1 MQKYFFLLAI
11 SVVLLFSSCQKKLYQ
26 YSNTWS
32 TKSVN
37 IDGQLDEW
45 QLPLEQPAA
54 QIPIKYRCSN
64 DEKYLYLAVQASDE
78 YMKAMFLHQGLKIWI
93 DSTAR
98 RKEKNGIGYPI
109 PLRTSETN
117 ELASEAGNNT
127 QKFIELYA
135 ASMQEFDVY
144 GLADESL
151 RLSNLTSKE
160 IKVALAFDQL
170 RTLCMEIR
178 IPIKT
183 VLGSFESGKIFSL
196 GIAVNNPSKSID
208 DGSNDSSLFND
219 RNQNQITQGNPL
231 MGPNSQMMNQNM
243 NPNNMNQM
251 QGPSRQLSMPN
262 IWMKI
267 KLADKA
273 E

>member
-1 MQKYFFLLAI
+1 MRSLQFYFSLLAAC
-11 SVVLLFSSCQKKLYQ
+11 LLFSSCQRNFYQ

-32 TKSVN
+32 KNAPT
-37 IDGQLDEW
+37 IDGALDEW

-64 DEKYLYLAVQASDE
+64 DEKYLYLAIQASDE

-93 DSTAR
+93 DSSGR

-109 PLRTSETN
+109 PLRTSETD
-117 ELASEAGNNT
+117 EIASEAGSNT

-170 RTLCMEIR
+170 RMLCMEIR
-178 IPIKT
+178 IPIKS
-183 VLGSFESGKIFSL
+183 VLGTYEPGKIFSL
-196 GIAVNNPSKSID
+196 GIIVNNPTKTMD
-208 DGSNDSSLFND
+208 DENHDSSLFND

-231 MGPNSQMMNQNM
+231 MGPNNQMMNRQ
-243 NPNNMNQM
+243 MNQM
-251 QGPSRQLSMPN
+251 QGPSRQLSMPS
-262 IWMKI
+262 IWSKI
-267 KLADKA
+267 KIADKA

>member
-1 MQKYFFLLAI
+1 MQNYVIFISIFF
-11 SVVLLFSSCQKKLYQ
+11 VTLFSSCQRKHFQ
-26 YSNTWS
+26 YSNHWS
-32 TKSVN
+32 DKAVV
-37 IDGQLDEW
+37 IDGNLDEW

-64 DEKYLYLAVQASDE
+64 DEKYLYLAIQASDE

-98 RKEKNGIGYPI
+98 RKEKNGIAYPI

-178 IPIKT
+178 IPIKS

-196 GIAVNNPSKSID
+196 GIMVNNPTKSID
-208 DGSNDSSLFND
+208 DDNNDSSLFND
-219 RNQNQITQGNPL
+219 RNQNPITQGNPL
-231 MGPNSQMMNQNM
+231 MGNNPMMNQPM
-243 NPNNMNQM
+243 NQQMNQM

-267 KLADKA
+267 KLADKVQP
-273 E
+273 